1 MSFACCT
8 TLLLLAI
15 TRCPTLPWR
24 VAAALGGYMLFS
36 RLMSGHIPLRAAV
49 VATSTNVYQ
58 IVQFQQL
65 QHVAITAA

>member
-1 MSFACCT
+1 
-8 TLLLLAI
+8 
-15 TRCPTLPWR
+15 
-24 VAAALGGYMLFS
+24 
-36 RLMSGHIPLRAAV
+36 MSGHIPLRAAV